1 MRIVRKNLDS
11 AWIFS
16 LLYVIL
22 CLSVFMAKK
31 IKGKKMQF
39 VKSKDLK
46 VGMRLARPIYNKEGV
61 LLYERDSK
69 LTTQGIASI
78 ANFGLIGLFI
88 LEPAEPV
95 PPMTEEDLEFER
107 FQTMS
112 VFSIQEELNHILNA
126 KKQSKLQ
133 IIADRVIK
141 NYGHLDKKINFIQ
154 NLRSRED
161 YIYKH
166 SLNVAILCAMMC
178 HVLNLKR
185 DEQLPTILAAIV
197 HDMGK
202 LTLPP
207 EVNLAEPTEESE
219 QILKRAETGAYELIE
234 SALSEGTMVRRI
246 CMQSERIIAGAQEGQ
261 AVDMKLLPGAK
272 ILAVANMYDSMTAM
286 QLEGAPRSEVEA
298 IRFLME
304 RSECFDAQI
313 VRALIDSINILV
325 AGISVELNT
334 GEKALVLRGNEENI
348 LRPMVLSFRD
358 NSIIDLDN
366 RENKD
371 IEIIDIMK
379 TLDNRYIFDTES
391 LAKVGFS
398 VTE

>member
-1 MRIVRKNLDS
+1 
-11 AWIFS
+11 
-16 LLYVIL
+16 
-22 CLSVFMAKK
+22 
-31 IKGKKMQF
+31 MQF

-69 LTTQGIASI
+69 LTAQGIASI

-112 VFSIQEELNHILNA
+112 VFSIQEELNHILSV

-133 IIADRVIK
+133 IIADRIIK

-154 NLRSRED
+154 NLRSKED
-161 YIYKH
+161 YIFKH
-166 SLNVAILCAMMC
+166 SLNVAILCALMC
-178 HVLNLKR
+178 HKLNLKR
-185 DEQLPTILAAIV
+185 DEQLPTILAAVV

-202 LTLPP
+202 LTLPTGVDLS
-207 EVNLAEPTEESE
+207 EVTEESRE
-219 QILKRAETGAYELIE
+219 MVKRAETGAYDLIE
-234 SALSEGTMVRRI
+234 DALSEGTVVRRI
-246 CMQSERIIAGAQEGQ
+246 CMQSEKIIAGTQEGQ
-261 AVDMKLLPGAK
+261 AFDMKLIPGAA
-272 ILAVANMYDSMTAM
+272 ILAVADMYDSMTAM
-286 QLEGAPRSEVEA
+286 RLEGAPSSEVEA
-298 IRFLME
+298 IRYLMDRPE
-304 RSECFDAQI
+304 SFDAKT

-366 RENKD
+366 RDNRD
-371 IEIIDIMK
+371 IKIVDIMK

-398 VTE
+398 VTEQ

>member
-1 MRIVRKNLDS
+1 
-11 AWIFS
+11 
-16 LLYVIL
+16 
-22 CLSVFMAKK
+22 
-31 IKGKKMQF
+31 MQF
-39 VKSKDLK
+39 VKTKDLK

-61 LLYERDSK
+61 LLYERDFR
-69 LTTQGIASI
+69 LTAQGIASI

-95 PPMTEEDLEFER
+95 PPMTEEDLAFER

-112 VFSIQEELNHILNA
+112 VFSIQEELKYILNS

-133 IIADRVIK
+133 IIADRIIK

-166 SLNVAILCAMMC
+166 SLNVAILCAMIS
-178 HVLNLKR
+178 HVLNLRR
-185 DEQLPTILAAIV
+185 DEQLLAVLAAIV

-219 QILKRAETGAYELIE
+219 KALKQAETGAYNLIE
-234 SALSEGTMVRRI
+234 NALSEGTMVRRI
-246 CMQSERIIAGAQEGQ
+246 CMQSERIIAGAKEGQ
-261 AVDMKLLPGAK
+261 AEDMKLIVGAK
-272 ILAVANMYDSMTAM
+272 ILAVADMYDSMTAM

-298 IRFLME
+298 IRYLMDRPE
-304 RSECFDAQI
+304 SFDPQT
-313 VRALIDSINILV
+313 VRALIDSIYILV
-325 AGISVELNT
+325 PGISVELNT
-334 GEKALVLRGNEENI
+334 GEKALVIKENEGNI

-358 NSIIDLDN
+358 NSIVDLDSAAN
-366 RENKD
+366 RN
-371 IEIIDIMK
+371 IEIKDIMK
-379 TLDNRYIFDTES
+379 TLDNRYIFDTDY
-391 LAKVGFS
+391 LAKAGFS
-398 VTE
+398 VS

>member
-1 MRIVRKNLDS
+1 
-11 AWIFS
+11 
-16 LLYVIL
+16 
-22 CLSVFMAKK
+22 
-31 IKGKKMQF
+31 MQF

-69 LTTQGIASI
+69 LTAQGIASI

-112 VFSIQEELNHILNA
+112 VFSIGEELNYILSA

-133 IIADRVIK
+133 IIADRIIK

-154 NLRSRED
+154 NLRSKED

-166 SLNVAILCAMMC
+166 SLNVAILCALMC

-202 LTLPP
+202 LTLPSGVDLS
-207 EVNLAEPTEESE
+207 EVTEESKE
-219 QILKRAETGAYELIE
+219 MVKRAETGAYDLIE
-234 SALSEGTMVRRI
+234 NALSEGTMVKRI
-246 CMQSERIIAGAQEGQ
+246 CVQSERIIAGAQEGH
-261 AVDMKLLPGAK
+261 VSDMKLIPGAN
-272 ILAVANMYDSMTAM
+272 ILAVADMYDSMTAM
-286 QLEGAPRSEVEA
+286 RLEGAPSSEVEA
-298 IRFLME
+298 IRYLMDRPE
-304 RSECFDAQI
+304 SFDAKT

-348 LRPMVLSFRD
+348 LRPMLLSFRD
-358 NSIIDLDN
+358 NSILDLDN
-366 RENKD
+366 RENRD
-371 IEIIDIMK
+371 IEIVDIMK

-391 LAKVGFS
+391 LANAGFS
-398 VTE
+398 ITES

>member
-1 MRIVRKNLDS
+1 
-11 AWIFS
+11 
-16 LLYVIL
+16 
-22 CLSVFMAKK
+22 
-31 IKGKKMQF
+31 MQF

-69 LTTQGIASI
+69 LTAQGIASI

-133 IIADRVIK
+133 IIADRIIK

-154 NLRSRED
+154 NLRSKED

-207 EVNLAEPTEESE
+207 DVNLAEPTEETE
-219 QILKRAETGAYELIE
+219 KILRRAETGAYELIE

-246 CMQSERIIAGAQEGQ
+246 CMQSERIIAEAKEGQ
-261 AVDMKLLPGAK
+261 AVDMKCITGAM
-272 ILAVANMYDSMTAM
+272 ILAVADMYDSMTAM

-298 IRFLME
+298 IRFLMD
-304 RSECFDAQI
+304 RPECFDAQI

-334 GEKALVLRGNEENI
+334 GEKALVLRGNEDNI

-366 RENKD
+366 RENRD

-391 LAKVGFS
+391 LAKAGFS